1 MFGLCDCNNFY
12 ASCEKLFK
20 PALANRPV
28 IVLSNNDGCVV
39 ARSRE
44 AKQLGIKMGVPAF
57 QIQNEIRK
65 HRIEV
70 FSSNYALY
78 GDMSARV
85 MSTIRDMV
93 PALEVY
99 SIDECFVDLSGC
111 GRFDLTEFGK
121 DIKSR
126 VAQYTGIAI
135 CVGIAP
141 TKTLAKLANFAAKKW
156 SATGGVVDL
165 SDSVR
170 QRKLLSLIPVDEI
183 WGIGRQLTKRLNDIG
198 IKSGLDF
205 ADTPA
210 KLLRQQFSVVLER
223 THREINGESCIELE
237 DAPPTKKQ
245 IVCSRAFGERV
256 TIKRDMNLA
265 LAEHVSRAC
274 KKLRQEKQK
283 ARVISI
289 FITTG
294 HFSNDPVKYS
304 QNRSAELTY
313 PSDDTRDFLHLASLL
328 LDAIWLDGPRY
339 AKCGVMLMDFYDQ
352 SVVQGDL
359 FAAAP
364 VSNQLMSLVDR
375 INSTGSG
382 QISFASAIGSSSH
395 AMRRERLSP
404 AYTTKLSELPI
415 AK

>member
-44 AKQLGIKMGVPAF
+44 AKQLGIKMGVPVF

-99 SIDECFVDLSGC
+99 SIDECFIDLSGC
-111 GRFDLTEFGK
+111 ERFDLTEFGRE
-121 DIKSR
+121 IKSR

-156 SATGGVVDL
+156 VATGGVVDL
-165 SDSVR
+165 SDPVR

-183 WGIGRQLTKRLNDIG
+183 WGIGRQLTKRLNDMG

-205 ADTPA
+205 ADAPS
-210 KLLRQQFSVVLER
+210 KLIRQQFSVVLER

-245 IVCSRAFGERV
+245 IVCSRAFGQRV
-256 TIKRDMNLA
+256 TKKDDMRQA

-283 ARVISI
+283 ARIVSI
-289 FITTG
+289 FLTTG

-304 QNRSAELTY
+304 QSRSAELTY
-313 PSDDTRDFLHLASLL
+313 ASDDTRDFLHLASLL

-352 SVVQGDL
+352 SVAQGDL
-359 FAAAP
+359 FTPAP
-364 VSNQLMSLVDR
+364 VSNELMSLVDR
-375 INSTGSG
+375 INTSGNG
-382 QISFASAIGSSSH
+382 QINFASAIGSSPH
-395 AMRRERLSP
+395 AMRRDRLSP
-404 AYTTKLSELPI
+404 AYTTKLSDLPI